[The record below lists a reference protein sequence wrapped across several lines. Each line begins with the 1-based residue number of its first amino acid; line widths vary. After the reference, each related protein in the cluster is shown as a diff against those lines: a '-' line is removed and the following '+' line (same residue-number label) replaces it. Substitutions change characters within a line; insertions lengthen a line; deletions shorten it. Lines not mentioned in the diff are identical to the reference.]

1 MIKENLVCEECGS
14 IYSLEYDDEDVN
26 YSPSHCPF
34 CGEFIWESN
43 EGDLKEETDED
54 EDQNDLDLDYEDR

>member
-1 MIKENLVCEECGS
+1 MTKENLVCEECGS

-43 EGDLKEETDED
+43 EDLKEEYDED
-54 EDQNDLDLDYEDR
+54 EDQDDLDLDYDER